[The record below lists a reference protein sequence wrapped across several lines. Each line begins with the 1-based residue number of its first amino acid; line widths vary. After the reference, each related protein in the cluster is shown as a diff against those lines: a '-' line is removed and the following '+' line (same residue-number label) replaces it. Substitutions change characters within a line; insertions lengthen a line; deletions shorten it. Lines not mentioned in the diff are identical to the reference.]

1 VSSASP
7 MNTGPREWDAQTY
20 DRVSDPQF
28 NWGLE
33 VLERLELEG
42 DEYVMDAGCG
52 SGRVTA
58 KLLERLPDG
67 RILCVDASEQMI
79 EAAREALGDRA
90 DYLVADLSELKV
102 DEPVDVVFSTATFHW
117 ITDHDKLFAAL
128 HEALRPGGR
137 IVAQCGGQGNVAE
150 HARAIA
156 TVATRPEF
164 VDHFQNLS
172 MMWNFASPEETEE
185 RLRRAGFDEVRCW
198 LEDKPVQPED
208 PYAFTT
214 TVTMGPH
221 LALLPEDQR
230 RKFAEAVLEL
240 EDDPLTLNY
249 VRLNIDA
256 RRREGAPQRSEKQP
270 VS

>member
-1 VSSASP
+1 

-20 DRVSDPQF
+20 DRVSDPQYS
-28 NWGLE
+28 WGLE
-33 VLERLELEG
+33 VLERFELNG

-67 RILCVDASEQMI
+67 RVLCVDASESMI
-79 EAAREALGDRA
+79 EKAREALGDRA
-90 DYLVADLSELKV
+90 HYLVADLSELEV
-102 DEPVDVVFSTATFHW
+102 DDPVDLIFSTATFHW
-117 ITDHDKLFAAL
+117 VTDHDRLFSRL
-128 HEALRPGGR
+128 HAALRPGGR
-137 IVAQCGGQGNVAE
+137 LVAQCGGEGNVAN

-156 TVATRPEF
+156 TVASRPEF
-164 VDHFQNLS
+164 SEHFGEMS
-172 MMWNFASPEETEE
+172 IMWNFASPAETEE
-185 RLRRAGFDEVRCW
+185 RLKRAGFDQVSCW
-198 LEDKPVQPED
+198 LEERPVQPED

-221 LALLPEDQR
+221 LARIPEDQR
-230 RKFAEAVLEL
+230 RSFAEAVLEL

-256 RRREGAPQRSEKQP
+256 HR
-270 VS
+270 V